1 MNEYI
6 ITPQELKDKLDA
18 GDAIELIDVRTPD
31 KHASYN
37 IGGKLIPLEELPMR
51 LNEIDRDKPIITYCT
66 MGGRSMRALQYL
78 MSEGFTDIKSLD
90 GGMTRWQEEIK

>member
-1 MNEYI
+1 MNQYI

-18 GDAIELIDVRTPD
+18 GDSIELIDVRTPD

-37 IGGKLIPLEELPMR
+37 IGGKLIPLEELPQR
-51 LNEIDRDKPIITYCT
+51 LAEIDRTKPIVTYCT

-78 MSEGFTDIKSLD
+78 ISEGFSDIKSLD
-90 GGMTRWQEEIK
+90 GGMTRWQDEIK